1 MESKR
6 SDLVKSM
13 NSFFREAEQT
23 IKELQDKLAK
33 VSLER
38 DMYKEQLSHS
48 RKEETKGKVAYVP
61 IYSRDNG
68 EGVDTET
75 CIGVFTTKPLAMQAI
90 LAVCN
95 KNKEISIKQC
105 MIKEY
110 DVNTP
115 LVPNEIVR
123 VIQYNEEG
131 HYEVA
136 NNVIGIYNET
146 ANNSLDDEYY
156 LEEYRVNEV
165 YHID

>member
-1 MESKR
+1 
-6 SDLVKSM
+6 M

-38 DMYKEQLSHS
+38 DMYKEQLSQ
-48 RKEETKGKVAYVP
+48 KEETKGKVAYVP

-75 CIGVFTTKPLAMQAI
+75 CIGVFTTKSLALQAI
-90 LAVCN
+90 LDVCN
-95 KNKEISIKQC
+95 KNKEICIEQC
-105 MIKEY
+105 MVEEY

-123 VIQYNEEG
+123 VIQYDEEG

-136 NNVIGIYNET
+136 NSIIGVYNET
-146 ANNSLDDEYY
+146 TNNSLDDEYY
-156 LEEYRVNEV
+156 LAEYRIDEV
-165 YHID
+165 YHIE